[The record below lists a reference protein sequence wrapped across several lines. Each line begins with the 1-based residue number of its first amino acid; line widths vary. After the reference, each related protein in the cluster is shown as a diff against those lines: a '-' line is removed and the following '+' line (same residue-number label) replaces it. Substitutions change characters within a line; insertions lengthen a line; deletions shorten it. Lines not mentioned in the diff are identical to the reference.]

1 MSSGEKA
8 EELSIGARVREQLL
22 AHVAKQR
29 EAEKP
34 KPTPELEVVE
44 GSPQRS
50 VRVGMARGL
59 GQVLAKIDPG
69 LTTIDPA
76 YRPRFATVTLVG
88 IEGKVEPNHWPAA
101 LVRVDYHPLREFDR
115 QVEGFHRGRE
125 ED

>member
-1 MSSGEKA
+1 MSPGEKA

-29 EAEKP
+29 EAKKP
-34 KPTPELEVVE
+34 RAPKLEVVE

-50 VRVGMARGL
+50 VRVGMAREL